1 MERGRCSSPC
11 TASRWPYFLDRSW
24 TVPGTFLQVID
35 PVYGEPVQRPPD
47 TSKEDAAAAKEAGN
61 AAMKLGTPEGLEEAV
76 QHYTRAITLDGGN
89 HVYWSN
95 RSAAHVSLGKAK
107 AAISDAE
114 MCVELNP
121 GWIKGYARL
130 GTALFL
136 DGDYATAVAT
146 YKAGLRCA
154 DRVSLS
160 SSLRAPIAL

>member
-1 MERGRCSSPC
+1 MPPPPGAPPGAKKKKKKKKKKTPAAEPEPVAAQRPS
-11 TASRWPYFLDRSW
+11 TA
-24 TVPGTFLQVID
+24 
-35 PVYGEPVQRPPD
+35 PVQRPPD

-154 DRVSLS
+154 DRCGLS
-160 SSLRAPIAL
+160 SSLRAPVAL